1 MMGAAAVMVN
11 HVMGDGRHAEEEG
24 AEEEGAEEREMCVS
38 DQRIYL
44 NNQRMCFI

>member
-1 MMGAAAVMVN
+1 VMGAAAVMV
-11 HVMGDGRHAEEEG
+11 HDVMGDWRHVEER
-24 AEEEGAEEREMCVS
+24 AEEREMCVS

>member
-1 MMGAAAVMVN
+1 MMGAAAIMVN
-11 HVMGDGRHAEEEG
+11 HVMGDGRHAEEEK
-24 AEEEGAEEREMCVS
+24 AEEREMCVS

>member
-1 MMGAAAVMVN
+1 MTGAAAVMVN
-11 HVMGDGRHAEEEG
+11 QVMGDGRHAEEERV
-24 AEEEGAEEREMCVS
+24 EEREMCVS